1 MDFEAQGVCIFVFL
15 STLLNGALMQWTV
28 PSRPMWLREK
38 LDVSVGDPA
47 GGHWGKKKDQCVR
60 SVWADNLKYMGLWTF
75 ASDIACQVN
84 GVNG

>member
-47 GGHWGKKKDQCVR
+47 GGHWGKKKINVC
-60 SVWADNLKYMGLWTF
+60 GLFGLITLSIWGSGRLPATLL
-75 ASDIACQVN
+75 AR
-84 GVNG
+84 